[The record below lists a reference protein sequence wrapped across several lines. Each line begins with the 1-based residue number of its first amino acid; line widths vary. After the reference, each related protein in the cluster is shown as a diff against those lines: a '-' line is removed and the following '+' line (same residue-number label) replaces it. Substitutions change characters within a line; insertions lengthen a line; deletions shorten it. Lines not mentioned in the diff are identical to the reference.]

1 MCVCEGVVWCVW
13 VGSSNSTSP
22 LSNSFRASLEGWVSV
37 AVTLN
42 QCVYSQSLS
51 IMIFVPC
58 TQVVSGCL
66 YGHWVVMD
74 NERLEI
80 IA

>member
-1 MCVCEGVVWCVW
+1 MCVCVRRVCGVC
-13 VGSSNSTSP
+13 GLGLAGP

-37 AVTLN
+37 AATLN

-51 IMIFVPC
+51 IMMFVPC

>member
-1 MCVCEGVVWCVW
+1 MW
-13 VGSSNSTSP
+13 VGSSRSTSP
-22 LSNSFRASLEGWVSV
+22 LSTSFRASLEGWVSV
-37 AVTLN
+37 ATLN

-51 IMIFVPC
+51 IMMFVPG
-58 TQVVSGCL
+58 TQVISGCS

-74 NERLEI
+74 NEHLEI